1 MAVRYRSAYRR
12 YLFFRRLRNLL
23 TLLCGIGGLFVCYL
37 MYQNLQ
43 QNGLPLGRKEIVM
56 LLGVMALSVAAPW
69 LILTAFARKPSE
81 L

>member
-23 TLLCGIGGLFVCYL
+23 TLLCGIGGSLACYV

-43 QNGLPLGRKEIVM
+43 ENGLPLGRRR
-56 LLGVMALSVAAPW
+56 S
-69 LILTAFARKPSE
+69 
-81 L
+81 

>member
-23 TLLCGIGGLFVCYL
+23 TLLCGIGGLFACYV

-43 QNGLPLGRKEIVM
+43 QSGLPLGRKEIVM
-56 LLGVMALSVAAPW
+56 LLGVMALSIAAPW
-69 LILTAFARKPSE
+69 LILTTFARKPSE